1 MARKNSSYLRQA
13 YDSQVNRWVRQDY
26 WGAIGTPVDLAS
38 LLEKIESETPHTDT
52 APQCGKVI
60 QAGCCVRLLDL
71 QTEET
76 YLVELCEPEHA
87 QPERGKISILSPLG
101 SRLLG
106 LRKNSLAEITLLR
119 SRLRFLVIEIL
130 APGHNPDQ

>member
-13 YDSQVNRWVRQDY
+13 FDSHINHWVRQDY
-26 WGAIGTPVDLAS
+26 CGVISTPTDLAS
-38 LLEKIESETPHTDT
+38 LFEKLESEAPHTES
-52 APQCGKVI
+52 APRCGQVI
-60 QAGCCVRLLDL
+60 QTGCCVRLLDL

-87 QPERGKISILSPLG
+87 QPEHGKISILSPLG

-106 LRKNSLAEITLLR
+106 LRKNSLAEISLLR
-119 SRLRFLVIEIL
+119 SRLRFLVIDVLE
-130 APGHNPDQ
+130 PGHDPDN